1 MSVTPEQEQAQL
13 DALAIAIRQRAE
25 QAFEAML
32 QRLREGESP
41 RDAIKAVS
49 ETFAGEYFSEL
60 STAFSAV
67 LQENVGLATIKAWP
81 VGEVDLSER
90 LYTHLDEVNAVTR
103 GLIADHVKG
112 FVQARTLAMQIYE
125 GYEFKTDPLQVKA
138 KLPKYLRE
146 ALDDPAVSQGFA
158 QIVGRIRASAL
169 KTPALKAAYLQA
181 IDDLEAGVGEGRLR
195 RVTRVAWY
203 ERNRYFANRIAQTE
217 LHRAYSNQVSSELM
231 SDDEAVWVKVQMSRT
246 HPRVDI
252 CDYHSGLNAW
262 GQGPGFYPKAKAPRP
277 PFHPFCR
284 CTVRPAYELDA
295 EAEQV
300 ERQDAPQAFMQ
311 GRSDYDQRLIAG
323 SRDRLQR
330 FRDGESLEAIYN
342 GATKSTYRWGRVG
355 DGYNATTQEI
365 SKPAI
370 EDAPAW
376 KEGTAQAAWHE
387 KSFKDAN
394 EAIIKGIRAH
404 DHRLNDVEASSK
416 EGAFYSSSAKKIQM
430 GKKTMDTYHGQG
442 VFRHEYGHFLDNV
455 IAEKDGAGVG
465 FRSSYPD
472 FITAMKDDMKDS
484 LRSSGMGRPSA
495 ATTAFN
501 NDRAMFYNNAQS
513 EVVALEKSARKAVI
527 AVNARSVG
535 LTYDEVV
542 SFIEKE
548 TTHIDDILARDVR
561 INRMLVAIQRSDPLE
576 FMEAIHSGIDWRE
589 KSYIYKKGI
598 IGKFSDLIGSATKN
612 RLLGHGEG
620 GNGGHSKSYYAQ
632 GAEFAPTEVFANLTA
647 LVGSGDK
654 VWVTVL
660 ERMTPRLLKKYTEI
674 MNEQ

>member
-60 STAFSAV
+60 STAFSVV
-67 LQENVGLATIKAWP
+67 LQENVGLATIKAWR

-90 LYTHLDEVNAVTR
+90 LYTHLDEVNAVAR

-125 GYEFKTDPLQVKA
+125 GYEFKTDPLKVKA

-217 LHRAYSNQVSSELM
+217 LHRAYSNQVASELM
-231 SDDEAVWVKVQMSRT
+231 EDEEAVWVKVQMSRT

-252 CDYHSGLNAW
+252 CDYHAGLNAW
-262 GQGPGFYPKAKAPRP
+262 GQGPGVYPKAKAPKP
-277 PFHPFCR
+277 PFHPHCR

-330 FRDGESLEAIYN
+330 FRDGESLEEIYN
-342 GATKSTYRWGRVG
+342 AATKSTYKWGRVG
-355 DGYNATTQEI
+355 DGV
-365 SKPAI
+365 AI
-370 EDAPAW
+370 
-376 KEGTAQAAWHE
+376 QV
-387 KSFKDAN
+387 N
-394 EAIIKGIRAH
+394 
-404 DHRLNDVEASSK
+404 
-416 EGAFYSSSAKKIQM
+416 SA
-430 GKKTMDTYHGQG
+430 Y
-442 VFRHEYGHFLDNV
+442 V
-455 IAEKDGAGVG
+455 
-465 FRSSYPD
+465 
-472 FITAMKDDMKDS
+472 
-484 LRSSGMGRPSA
+484 
-495 ATTAFN
+495 
-501 NDRAMFYNNAQS
+501 
-513 EVVALEKSARKAVI
+513 
-527 AVNARSVG
+527 
-535 LTYDEVV
+535 
-542 SFIEKE
+542 
-548 TTHIDDILARDVR
+548 LARDGGNHHGLWRRYV
-561 INRMLVAIQRSDPLE
+561 NDPGPMIQRGITSMSRRIDEHLSWIKDPYSKLPDTIDKRELE
-576 FMEAIHSGIDWRE
+576 
-589 KSYIYKKGI
+589 
-598 IGKFSDLIGSATKN
+598 
-612 RLLGHGEG
+612 
-620 GNGGHSKSYYAQ
+620 
-632 GAEFAPTEVFANLTA
+632 A
-647 LVGSGDK
+647 LVNKKWPEDVARITAERS
-654 VWVTVL
+654 VL
-660 ERMTPRLLKKYTEI
+660 QGILDERKQK
-674 MNEQ
+674 NGQ

>member
-25 QAFEAML
+25 QAFESML

-67 LQENVGLATIKAWP
+67 LQENVGMATIKAWP

-125 GYEFKTDPLQVKA
+125 GYEFKTDPLKVKA

-181 IDDLEAGVGEGRLR
+181 IDALEAGVGENRLKR
-195 RVTRVAWY
+195 LTRVAWY

-217 LHRAYSNQVSSELM
+217 LHRAYSNQVASELM
-231 SDDEAVWVKVQMSRT
+231 EDDEAVWVKVQMSRT

-252 CDYHSGLNAW
+252 CDYHAGLNAW
-262 GQGPGFYPKAKAPRP
+262 GQGPGVYPKAKAPKP

-342 GATKSTYRWGRVG
+342 GATKSTYKWGRLG
-355 DGYNATTQEI
+355 DTMEAPMALLPNFENAEINERKLSGYALNVNHPYGSHKARKIKASLGFDASHVKDMTDQILNNLKASEAVQGI
-365 SKPAI
+365 SD
-370 EDAPAW
+370 E
-376 KEGTAQAAWHE
+376 
-387 KSFKDAN
+387 
-394 EAIIKGIRAH
+394 
-404 DHRLNDVEASSK
+404 
-416 EGAFYSSSAKKIQM
+416 
-430 GKKTMDTYHGQG
+430 HGQRYS
-442 VFRHEYGHFLDNV
+442 V
-455 IAEKDGAGVG
+455 
-465 FRSSYPD
+465 
-472 FITAMKDDMKDS
+472 DM
-484 LRSSGMGRPSA
+484 
-495 ATTAFN
+495 
-501 NDRAMFYNNAQS
+501 
-513 EVVALEKSARKAVI
+513 I
-527 AVNARSVG
+527 
-535 LTYDEVV
+535 LTGP
-542 SFIEKE
+542 
-548 TTHIDDILARDVR
+548 H
-561 INRMLVAIQRSDPLE
+561 
-576 FMEAIHSGIDWRE
+576 
-589 KSYIYKKGI
+589 
-598 IGKFSDLIGSATKN
+598 GSATV
-612 RLLGHGEG
+612 RTGW
-620 GNGGHSKSYYAQ
+620 
-632 GAEFAPTEVFANLTA
+632 V
-647 LVGSGDK
+647 VGIGSN
-654 VWVTVL
+654 VP
-660 ERMTPRLLKKYTEI
+660 RMTTVYVRGSKK
-674 MNEQ
+674 